1 MVSQTACK
9 PEPGSLWGENVS
21 DAGVDPP
28 PAMSFCRLIA
38 EEGSKQTRTAVGR
51 PPARLSFGR
60 SVLTVFAR
68 LGQRQRPVEP
78 VVAIGIVAQPLGWR
92 WQPARCE
99 RAGDGGLTSA
109 LRGMPPAGARG
120 DLLARYRAWVAG
132 AVTVTPAHEIDV
144 HVIV

>member
-1 MVSQTACK
+1 MAAFKEVPHGVADGLQAGAGIALGRKRVRCGRGSTACDVFL
-9 PEPGSLWGENVS
+9 S
-21 DAGVDPP
+21 AQ
-28 PAMSFCRLIA
+28 A

-68 LGQRQRPVEP
+68 LGQRQCPVEP
-78 VVAIGIVAQPLGWR
+78 VVAIGIVAQPFGWR

-120 DLLARYRAWVAG
+120 DLL
-132 AVTVTPAHEIDV
+132 
-144 HVIV
+144 